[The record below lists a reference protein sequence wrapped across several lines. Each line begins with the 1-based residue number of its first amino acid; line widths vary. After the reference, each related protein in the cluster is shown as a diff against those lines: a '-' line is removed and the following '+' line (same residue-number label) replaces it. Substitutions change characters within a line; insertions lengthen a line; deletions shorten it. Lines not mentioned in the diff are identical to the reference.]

1 MNQRITPDS
10 AGDAPA
16 RLRVELGERS
26 YDIVVG
32 VGLIADAARHLNPVL
47 PSHRVAVVTDETV
60 AALYLQPLCG
70 ALDAGGIEHC
80 EVILPPGE
88 ATKNFGH
95 LERLIDDLLD
105 ARIARGDAIVA
116 LGGGVIGDLTGFAAA
131 ILKRGVDVVQVPTTL
146 LAQVDSSVGGKTA
159 IDTRHGKNL
168 VGAFHQPRLVL
179 ADIGVLDSLPAREF
193 RAGLAEVVKYGL
205 IDDGDFFGW
214 LETHVDDLIAGDR
227 AARRHAVL
235 KSCHAKA
242 RIVAADE
249 RESWIR
255 ALLNLGH
262 TFGHAL
268 EVETGYGARLLHGEA
283 VAIGMVLAFDLS
295 VRLGHCAAA
304 DAARLRA
311 LLGSIGLPISP
322 ANLLGGGDGTAD
334 RLVAHMAQDKKVR
347 DGRVMF
353 VLARGIGD
361 AYLSLEVDLDD
372 VRALLDDALTG
383 RP

>member
-1 MNQRITPDS
+1 MNERAATDS
-10 AGDAPA
+10 AGEASA

-32 VGLIADAARHLNPVL
+32 DGLIADAARHLGPAL
-47 PSHRVAVVTDETV
+47 PGHRVAVVTDETV

-70 ALDAGGIEHC
+70 SLDAGGIEHC
-80 EVILPPGE
+80 EVVLPPGE
-88 ATKNFGH
+88 ATKDFAH
-95 LERLIDDLLD
+95 LERLIDALLH
-105 ARIARGDAIVA
+105 ARIARGDAVVA
-116 LGGGVIGDLTGFAAA
+116 LGGGVIGDLAGFAAA

-159 IDTRHGKNL
+159 IDTPHGKNL

-179 ADIGVLDSLPAREF
+179 ADIGALDSLPAREL
-193 RAGLAEVVKYGL
+193 RAGIAEVVKYGL
-205 IDDGDFFGW
+205 IGDGDFFAW
-214 LETHVDDLIAGDR
+214 LETHADDLIAGDR
-227 AARRHAVL
+227 AARRHAVI
-235 KSCHAKA
+235 KSCDAKA

-249 RESWIR
+249 RETWIR

-268 EVETGYGARLLHGEA
+268 EVETGYGERLLHGEA
-283 VAIGMVLAFDLS
+283 VAIGMVLAFELS
-295 VRLGHCAAA
+295 VRLGHCAPA
-304 DAARLRA
+304 DAARVRA
-311 LLGSIGLPISP
+311 LLGAIGLPTSP
-322 ANLLGGGDGTAD
+322 ANLPGGGDGAAD

>member
-1 MNQRITPDS
+1 MNRQITPAS
-10 AGDAPA
+10 VGDAPA

-32 VGLIADAARHLNPVL
+32 DGLIADAARYLNPVL
-47 PSHRVAVVTDETV
+47 PGHRVAVVTDETV

-70 ALDAGGIEHC
+70 ALDGGGIEHC

-88 ATKNFGH
+88 TTKDFGH

-116 LGGGVIGDLTGFAAA
+116 LGGGVIGDLAGFAAA

-205 IDDGDFFGW
+205 IDDGDFFAW
-214 LETHVDDLIAGDR
+214 LETHADDLIAGDR

-235 KSCHAKA
+235 KSCGAKA

-322 ANLLGGGDGTAD
+322 ANLLGGGGGTAD

-372 VRALLDDALTG
+372 VRTLLDDALTG

>member
-1 MNQRITPDS
+1 MNRQITPDS

-32 VGLIADAARHLNPVL
+32 DGLIADAARYLNPVL
-47 PSHRVAVVTDETV
+47 PGHRVAVVTDETV

-88 ATKNFGH
+88 TTKDFGH

-214 LETHVDDLIAGDR
+214 LEAHVDDLIAGDR

-235 KSCHAKA
+235 KSCGAKA

-311 LLGSIGLPISP
+311 LLGAIGLPISP
-322 ANLLGGGDGTAD
+322 ANLLGGDDGAAD

-372 VRALLDDALTG
+372 VHTLLDDALTG